1 MDQELTFVERQII
14 LLTKNY
20 NYHQSLFFVFCLK
33 SSHELIVMHMHKVNL
48 HALSFAVSNS

>member
-48 HALSFAVSNS
+48 YALSFAVSNS